1 MLSTITSY
9 LVGFIGFIVVCILA
23 ALVVGVIGRV
33 LNWGSRPDKTAS
45 WPVAEGTVQ
54 SVDTVLTY
62 GFWGY
67 FPVDTGGF
75 SYSVNDEYYS
85 GKLMFSRRSS
95 TEGRPPR
102 ALINQKIQ
110 VHYDPRK
117 PEKYSVP
124 RQEVNGFLLRPY
136 GASA

>member
-1 MLSTITSY
+1 MLSTVISN
-9 LVGFIGFIVVCILA
+9 LVGFIGFIVVCVLA

-54 SVDTVLTY
+54 FVDTALVR
-62 GFWGY
+62 GFLGVSL
-67 FPVDTGGF
+67 VDTGEF

-95 TEGRPPR
+95 TDGRPPR

-110 VHYDPRK
+110 VRYDPRK

-124 RQEVNGFLLRPY
+124 KQEVNGFLLRPFDIW
-136 GASA
+136 A